1 MSTKTETVFTFDR
14 AEPFY
19 MTPEQNLK
27 FLSNGWG
34 DFTEEEMQEFFG
46 VMNDKLTDEDKTE
59 IKRAIEF
66 SLNSAKKQGK
76 IMKDEE

>member
-14 AEPFY
+14 MEPFY

-34 DFTEEEMQEFFG
+34 DFTDEEMQEFWG
-46 VMNDKLTDEDKTE
+46 VMNEKLTDEDKTE

-66 SLNSAKKQGK
+66 SLNYAKKQGK
-76 IMKDEE
+76 

>member
-34 DFTEEEMQEFFG
+34 DFTEEELKEVQGIMQ
-46 VMNDKLTDEDKTE
+46 DKLTDEDMAE
-59 IKRAIEF
+59 IQRSIEF
-66 SLNSAKKQGK
+66 SLNYGKKQGK
-76 IMKDEE
+76 

>member
-14 AEPFY
+14 MEPFY

-34 DFTEEEMQEFFG
+34 DFTDEEMQEFWG
-46 VMNDKLTDEDKTE
+46 VMNEKLTDEDKTE

-66 SLNSAKKQGK
+66 SLNYGKKQGK
-76 IMKDEE
+76 

>member
-1 MSTKTETVFTFDR
+1 MSTKTETIFTFDR

-34 DFTEEEMQEFFG
+34 DFTDEEMQEFWG
-46 VMNDKLTDEDKTE
+46 VMNEKLTDENKTE

-66 SLNSAKKQGK
+66 SLNYAKKQGK
-76 IMKDEE
+76 

>member
-14 AEPFY
+14 MEPFF

-34 DFTEEEMQEFFG
+34 DFTDEEMQQLWG

-59 IKRAIEF
+59 IKRSIDFA
-66 SLNSAKKQGK
+66 LNYAKKYGK
-76 IMKDEE
+76 KGK

>member
-1 MSTKTETVFTFDR
+1 MSTKKIAVFTFDR
-14 AEPFY
+14 MEPFY
-19 MTPEQNLK
+19 MTHEQNMK

-34 DFTEEEMQEFFG
+34 DFTEEELEEVQG
-46 VMNDKLTDEDKTE
+46 VMYEKLTDEDKAE

-76 IMKDEE
+76 IVEE

>member
-1 MSTKTETVFTFDR
+1 MSTKKNVVFTFDR
-14 AEPFY
+14 MEPFY

-34 DFTEEEMQEFFG
+34 DFTEEEMQEFWG
-46 VMNDKLTDEDKTE
+46 VMNEKLTDEDKTE

-66 SLNSAKKQGK
+66 SLNYGKKQGK
-76 IMKDEE
+76 